1 MKYRLIKIKNEWLMK
16 GEKMKAIAMFNN
28 KGGVGKTTLTC
39 NLSAYIAR
47 TGKKVMLI
55 DADPQ
60 CNSTIYCF
68 TDDLFSKVYYD
79 KKGFTIYDV
88 IKPVNQGIGYVKNVE
103 VYNLEKFGFDFLAGD
118 PKLALFEDTLA
129 SDWSAALSGG
139 ERGIRTTL
147 TFNNLIKQFDD
158 YDYVFFDMGPSL
170 GAINRSI
177 LLSCDYFV
185 TPMSSDIFSIL
196 AIENIGKTIKNWRD
210 TFKEGFNRCTDTE
223 LKNIFEPISYIQF
236 LGYVTQQYTSKTVD
250 GIRRPVQAYE
260 RILSEVPMT
269 IKRELI
275 DIVNEKNK
283 GNEINYELGTI
294 PNFNSI
300 IPLSQS
306 AHRPAFE
313 LTSTDGIVGA
323 HFAKVKDFK
332 VVMDKITNQMVIN
345 LEKM

>member
-1 MKYRLIKIKNEWLMK
+1 MER
-16 GEKMKAIAMFNN
+16 
-28 KGGVGKTTLTC
+28 
-39 NLSAYIAR
+39 S
-47 TGKKVMLI
+47 
-55 DADPQ
+55 
-60 CNSTIYCF
+60 
-68 TDDLFSKVYYD
+68 
-79 KKGFTIYDV
+79 V
-88 IKPVNQGIGYVKNVE
+88 IR
-103 VYNLEKFGFDFLAGD
+103 
-118 PKLALFEDTLA
+118 
-129 SDWSAALSGG
+129 G

-210 TFKEGFNRCTDTE
+210 TFKEGFNMCTDTE

-260 RILSEVPMT
+260 RILSEVPTT

-300 IPLSQS
+300 IQLSQS

-332 VVMDKITNQMVIN
+332 VVMDKITNQMMIN

>member
-1 MKYRLIKIKNEWLMK
+1 
-16 GEKMKAIAMFNN
+16 MKAIAMFNN

-196 AIENIGKTIKNWRD
+196 AIENIGKTINSELISIKDITNTIDSMELEIEIDKIVGDIVEKKIKGEFLGSYPMLKMFINDSIIDKIKSYIKSAIEENKGEIVNTIIGKLEKEIDFEDLIIKKINEFSLEDVEKMTINIAKN
-210 TFKEGFNRCTDTE
+210 E
-223 LKNIFEPISYIQF
+223 LKHIEYIGAV
-236 LGYVTQQYTSKTVD
+236 LGAFIGVIQYLL
-250 GIRRPVQAYE
+250 I
-260 RILSEVPMT
+260 T
-269 IKRELI
+269 II
-275 DIVNEKNK
+275 
-283 GNEINYELGTI
+283 
-294 PNFNSI
+294 
-300 IPLSQS
+300 
-306 AHRPAFE
+306 
-313 LTSTDGIVGA
+313 
-323 HFAKVKDFK
+323 
-332 VVMDKITNQMVIN
+332 
-345 LEKM
+345 